1 MDNTELYE
9 LLGSIRETVE
19 CRHDELFKNKQLT
32 NELIV
37 DDLML
42 GLGYNKK
49 KDTNVK
55 RLFDNVI
62 DWEIQHDN
70 GVSMAVKVYGLGSGV
85 STSEIEELA
94 NYSKD
99 KGIQVI
105 IATDIIDTIVC
116 IVDKSNIEPV
126 YTVHMI
132 EEMNETDIEL
142 LKAISKKEFNIGY
155 IKSLRS
161 KSIITVDDVEELFV
175 NNRKAFIDSMCGVTD
190 SLVENCTNSHEQV
203 EIFFNKIVTMLTCTE
218 KNDTDEQI
226 QKLKDQIMDLTSEN
240 NSNITTIQSLQCTID
255 ELNEKL
261 EKTSGESRRKAL
273 ELLSVIDD
281 SDSANRSYVAVINEE
296 IIQFEELHTF
306 VGRVLQILYSIKSFE
321 AQPYIFDGNIFTLES
336 SNTKHNDLIVN
347 NRAYDIMISNDD
359 EDTAIQKLKT
369 IFSHFDDILFE
380 VKKIGKMM
388 SKQVTGIDEDSFIDD
403 TEDDEEQA
411 DTQNNEPEDKSES
424 NSDERLLV
432 AQMKTLDSLLWTEE
446 EVDILNIRFIGSN
459 AVTFVINNGTNED
472 MAYEQMVCKCIDAV
486 VSLSESEQEQQT
498 VIRLKQK
505 NLELIDSVIK
515 PYSEELKDYPRING
529 TRYVV
534 TSIENSKQ
542 VANIVNEIC
551 KALDIDTQSIF
562 IYFDAV
568 TASESLIS
576 DYGIDIDSVPIINS
590 VLYNAEEITPGVA
603 ILRGEMFNHVLI
615 SKNSLQVHKDIMKK
629 TLAVKTKYLSRLVN
643 DYTTDIKQIVEAMIV
658 EAISQGKDIS
668 KCNIGYVIGEQ
679 YKIVSKDVEEVSDN
693 PIELEID
700 NEVYYMSQLEE
711 WQIAETLLKIH
722 ISLFNN
728 ASIAVKE
735 QIDIGAVNYYGDD
748 FITSEPSTSLAIQSF
763 VRYVASCVDT
773 K

>member
-542 VANIVNEIC
+542 AANIVNEIC